1 MLINISQN
9 YSPNFNK
16 FRRNR
21 KNIKFLVIH
30 YTGMKSEKKALN
42 RLTDIQSEVS
52 SHYFVKKKWKSITI
66 DTRFIYCMAFW
77 KINVGQKK
85 IFKQKLDWD

>member
-52 SHYFVKKKWKSITI
+52 SHYFVKKSGKVLRLIPDLYIAWHSGKSMCG
-66 DTRFIYCMAFW
+66 FYS
-77 KINVGQKK
+77 
-85 IFKQKLDWD
+85 L